1 MDNVTRLLMQGA
13 AGAGGG
19 ATYVDDVFSTYL
31 YTGNNTARSINN
43 AVNMSKGGMTW
54 IKSRSHTLNG
64 NIFSSNLVNGSGTY
78 GCLQTTDTDGA
89 DYSNTGSNAMFTAFN
104 NNGFSLGAD
113 SATGRVNY
121 TTLSGTPVTYASWS
135 FAKQKGFFDIQTWTG
150 NGTDPTQI
158 PHNLGC
164 VPGFIMI
171 KCTSHLHG
179 WACYHKDSKDKLL
192 ELNSNFAGGSSIWKN
207 TTATSTY
214 VTVDSQQEVNGNGK
228 TYVGYFFAGG
238 ESTAATARSVD
249 FDGSNDELKVTNS
262 NSDFQFGTGDFTVEA
277 FVNYDEEPS
286 SSRYIVDM
294 RSSAGTSAGALAVGY
309 SSDNTKIE
317 WARPNQP
324 ILNVPWANYIS
335 AGTWN
340 HIAVAKSGSTIKMF
354 INGLEVDSATD
365 NNDYGSDPTDITIG
379 DRYSNSAVSQWF
391 NGKISN
397 VRIVKGTAV
406 YTSSFK
412 PPTEPLTNITN
423 TKLLC
428 CNNSSTTGSTV
439 TPGTITANSNPA
451 ASTDSPFDDPEGF
464 KFGEE
469 EDQNLIKTGS
479 YVGNGSSTGPKIN
492 LGWEPQWVM
501 VKRTDTPGGTS
512 WVMLDT
518 MRAWTVEGEVDAYM
532 YANSNDSESVHQWGA
547 PTSTGMQ
554 MDGTDGTTN
563 ASGGNYIYV
572 AIRRPDGLVGKPASA
587 ATDVFTMDFGNG
599 SSTIPAYDSGF
610 PVDYGLLKEYGGNA
624 SWYASSRLTGTK
636 YLQTDNTNNEGS
648 MNNWVFDSN
657 VGWAWGS
664 TSGYISYMWKRR
676 AGFDVVTYTGNSSGS
691 TSGDSQVIPHNLGKS
706 PEMIWAKKRN
716 GSGYWGV
723 YHKGLNG
730 GTNPADYR
738 LILNESYDESVGG
751 GTNSSWY
758 WNDTLPTATQFSVGE
773 IANVNENN
781 KTFIALLFT
790 SVEGI
795 SKVGSYTGTG
805 ASGNS
810 ITLGFQPRFLLV
822 KNANNAAVNWVVYD
836 TLRGWTGTN
845 DKFLNINQTYAQG
858 TTTIGPPT
866 STGFT
871 VNATN
876 TSLNSSGDNF
886 IYYAHA

>member
-1 MDNVTRLLMQGA
+1 MSIARKILMGA
-13 AGAGGG
+13 AGAGSKS
-19 ATYVDDVFSTYL
+19 TYVDDVFSTYL
-31 YTGNNTARSINN
+31 YTGNTTARSINN
-43 AVNMSKGGMTW
+43 AVDMSKGGMAW
-54 IKSRSHTLNG
+54 IKSRSNTLNG

-78 GCLQTTDTDGA
+78 GCLQTTDTDAA
-89 DYSNTGSNAMFTAFN
+89 DYSNTGSNAMLSAFN

-113 SATGRVNY
+113 SATGRVNFNN
-121 TTLSGTPVTYASWS
+121 LTYASWS

-164 VPGFIMI
+164 VPGFIII
-171 KCTSHLHG
+171 KCTSHAHG

-192 ELNSNFAGGSSIWKN
+192 ELNSNFAGASSVWKN

-249 FDGSNDELKVTNS
+249 FIGGSGNYLNVQSTSSDLEMGSSDFTLELWI
-262 NSDFQFGTGDFTVEA
+262 NSDGV
-277 FVNYDEEPS
+277 
-286 SSRYIVDM
+286 
-294 RSSAGTSAGALAVGY
+294 TSANRNFLSFGNPV
-309 SSDNTKIE
+309 
-317 WARPNQP
+317 QFQH
-324 ILNVPWANYIS
+324 NVTGNAIGIFFKDTGNNWFINNVTSPSIAD
-335 AGTWN
+335 GTWN
-340 HIAVAKSGSTIKMF
+340 HVAVTRSGNTWRLFLNGTQFYSETHNVTVAGLDGYYPSIGSYNSGS
-354 INGLEVDSATD
+354 NA
-365 NNDYGSDPTDITIG
+365 YG
-379 DRYSNSAVSQWF
+379 F

-397 VRIVKGTAV
+397 LRFVKGTAV
-406 YTSSFK
+406 YTSSFR
-412 PPTEPLTNITN
+412 PPYEPLTNITN

-428 CNNSSTTGSTV
+428 CNNSSVTGYTV
-439 TPGTITANSNPA
+439 SPA
-451 ASTDSPFDDPEGF
+451 VLAASGSGNQTASTDSPFDDPEGF
-464 KFGEE
+464 KFGEG

-501 VKRTDTPGGTS
+501 VKRTDAPGGTS

-547 PTSTGMQ
+547 PTSKGMQ

-563 ASGGNYIYV
+563 ASGGNYIYM
-572 AIRRPDGLVGKPASA
+572 AIRRSDGYVGKPASA

-610 PVDYGLLKEYGGNA
+610 PVDYGLLKEFGGNA

-664 TSGYISYMWKRR
+664 TSGYISYMWKRSV
-676 AGFDVVTYTGNSSGS
+676 GFDVVTYKGSGLS
-691 TSGDSQVIPHNLGKS
+691 AGEQQDVPHSMNKT
-706 PEMIWAKKRN
+706 PEMMWVKIRDAANQNWM
-716 GSGYWGV
+716 V

-730 GTNPADYR
+730 GTNPEQYKVE
-738 LILNESYDESVGG
+738 L
-751 GTNSSWY
+751 NSSGVESSFSCWD
-758 WNDTLPTATQFSVGE
+758 NTAPNANSFRVGNQVE
-773 IANVNENN
+773 TNHGSYN
-781 KTFIALLFT
+781 FIAMLFA
-790 SVEGI
+790 SVDGI

-805 ASGNS
+805 SPINV
-810 ITLGFQPRFLLV
+810 TTGFSPRFLIIRRTDSAEHW
-822 KNANNAAVNWVVYD
+822 NVYD
-836 TLRGWTGTN
+836 TTRGWGAGNESHLRLNTN
-845 DKFLNINQTYAQG
+845 GAQITDEDHG
-858 TTTIGPPT
+858 APT

-871 VNATN
+871 INAGYATINVN
-876 TSLNSSGDNF
+876 GGKY